1 MVSIKTVAEQAHVSI
16 ATVSRVLNGT
26 KYVSPD
32 VHKRVMDAVETLRYE
47 PNAPA
52 RNLRRQRT
60 QSVGILLPQLNDF
73 FFSTLVYALEKRLSA
88 EGYSPLF
95 GSTEND
101 HDKEMSAI
109 NNLIRYRVD
118 AVILAPSVPVQK
130 SIAGIERLHD
140 RNISTVVIDREIP
153 DFEVNQVLSNND
165 QGGYTGASY
174 LIKLGHQ
181 HIGIIDSAMDDIQYE
196 RGPGRD
202 RTNGMER
209 AMRDA
214 GLLFDPALVVID
226 RVVNIEM
233 GYHGA
238 LKLLRQSPHV
248 TAIFA
253 MTDAIA
259 VGVLRAAVEL
269 GLHVPRDLSVMGFD
283 DILLASHVIPRLTT
297 IAQPIDQIAAT
308 VVDLVLRQIEEPDAP
323 AETVVLPTQLVIRES
338 TAPRRP
344 SPPAPL
350 PEGEG

>member
-1 MVSIKTVAEQAHVSI
+1 MVSIKTVAEQAQVSI

-32 VHKRVMDAVETLRYE
+32 VQKRVMDAVETLRYE

-60 QSVGILLPQLNDF
+60 QSIGILLPQLNDF
-73 FFSTLVYALEKRLSA
+73 FFSTLAYVLEKGLSA

-118 AVILAPSVPVQK
+118 AVVLAPAVPVQN
-130 SIAGIERLHD
+130 SIAGIERLRD
-140 RNISTVVIDREIP
+140 RGIATVVIDRDVP
-153 DFEVNQVLSNND
+153 NYDVNQVLSNNE
-165 QGGYTGASY
+165 QGGYDGASY

-181 HIGIIDSAMDDIQYE
+181 HIGIIDSAMEEVQYDS
-196 RGPGRD
+196 GPGQE
-202 RTNGMER
+202 RTNGMVR
-209 AMRDA
+209 AMHDA
-214 GLLFDPALVVID
+214 GLWFDPTLVVID

-233 GYHGA
+233 GYRGA
-238 LKLLRQSPHV
+238 LRLLRQRPQV

-259 VGVLRAAVEL
+259 VGVLRAAFEL
-269 GLHVPRDLSVMGFD
+269 GLNVPRDLSVMGFD
-283 DILLASHVIPRLTT
+283 DILLASHVIPRLTSV
-297 IAQPIDQIAAT
+297 AQPVDQIAQT
-308 VVDLVLRQIEEPDAP
+308 VIDLVLRQIEEPDAP
-323 AETVVLPTQLVIRES
+323 TETFILPTELVIRES
-338 TAPRRP
+338 TAPRR
-344 SPPAPL
+344 SD
-350 PEGEG
+350 ERQGS